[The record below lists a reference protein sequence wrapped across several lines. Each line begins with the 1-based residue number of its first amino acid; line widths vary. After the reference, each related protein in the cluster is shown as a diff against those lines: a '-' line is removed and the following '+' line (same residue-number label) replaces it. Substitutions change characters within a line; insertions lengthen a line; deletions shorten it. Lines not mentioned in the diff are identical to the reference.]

1 MKPLQASSGDLNA
14 DRRADFAE
22 MLLASGEPAQAA
34 ELLLGALELA
44 PQWAAGWFRLGEMQ
58 EAAGLPGEA
67 AQAWAMALKLEP
79 ADRLGAALKLQLI
92 GKAPAAAAPP
102 SAFVETLFDHYA
114 DSFEDSLVQKLGYGL
129 PDFLEGAIRKARP
142 GRFRLALDLGCGTGL
157 MGERLRPL
165 VDRLEGYDI
174 SAGMLN
180 KAKAKA
186 KGIYDRLAKADL
198 QHFSYTGAKAD
209 LVVAADVFIYL
220 GALERIVGAVANILA
235 DGGLFAFSLEALAGG
250 GDFALL
256 PSRRYAHSEAYAR
269 RVLCANGLAV
279 LSLESMVIRH
289 DRHDPVEGLAI
300 VAGALAAAAE
310 VGNPAMA

>member
-58 EAAGLPGEA
+58 EAAGLPDQA
-67 AQAWAMALKLEP
+67 AQAWVMALKLDP

-92 GKAPAAAAPP
+92 GKEPAAPAPP

-114 DSFEDSLVQKLGYGL
+114 DSFEDSLVGKLGYRL
-129 PDFLEGAIRKARP
+129 PDFLSQAIRKARP
-142 GRFRLALDLGCGTGL
+142 GRFRLAIDLGCGTGL
-157 MGERLRPL
+157 MGERLRPF
-165 VDRLEGYDI
+165 VDRLDGYDI
-174 SAGMLN
+174 SAAMLR
-180 KAKAKA
+180 KAKA
-186 KGIYDRLAKADL
+186 KGIYDLLAKADL
-198 QHFSYTGAKAD
+198 QRFSHTGGRAD

-220 GALERIVGAVANILA
+220 GALERIVGAVANMLA
-235 DGGLFAFSLEALAGG
+235 QNGIFAFSLETLAG
-250 GDFALL
+250 GDFALR

-269 RVLCANGLAV
+269 RVLSASGLAV

-289 DRHDPVEGLAI
+289 DRRDPVEGLAI
-300 VAGALAAAAE
+300 VAGFPAAFAE
-310 VGNPAMA
+310 VSNPASA